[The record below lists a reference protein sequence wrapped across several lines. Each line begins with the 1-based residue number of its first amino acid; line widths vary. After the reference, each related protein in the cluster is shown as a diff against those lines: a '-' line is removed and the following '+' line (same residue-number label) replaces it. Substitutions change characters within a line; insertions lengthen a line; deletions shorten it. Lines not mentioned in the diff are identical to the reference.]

1 MIFFILTVVLTL
13 GVSAVCSMLE
23 AMVLSTT
30 PLEIETLK
38 RKSPRRGELL
48 ETFVAKIDETSS
60 AILTANTIANTF
72 GATLAGI
79 QFASLVSAF
88 DHWIAFVLL
97 LCIGAS
103 MIKESR
109 GCDEEETASIS
120 FMTRITSGSLTAGSS
135 VPSIAAATLR

>member
-60 AILTANTIANTF
+60 AILNLIPA
-72 GATLAGI
+72 
-79 QFASLVSAF
+79 LVSQ
-88 DHWIAFVLL
+88 L
-97 LCIGAS
+97 
-103 MIKESR
+103 
-109 GCDEEETASIS
+109 
-120 FMTRITSGSLTAGSS
+120 RIEFSNRPTVRLTLEL
-135 VPSIAAATLR
+135 AAAQSTHLVRIL